1 MGFLKYVRAQWDRAG
16 AVLAALVG
24 LLALQLG
31 WLGVSGTGYLAK
43 QMPYI
48 ISGGLVGIFFLGVGA
63 TLWLSADLRDEWRQL
78 RSLEDAVRAATERK
92 IEADPDDTDSLPAT
106 RGNAAS
112 NGGKPRRTRSTRVGA
127 K

>member
-16 AVLAALVG
+16 AVLAVLIG

-78 RSLEDAVRAATERK
+78 RSLEDAVRAATERSAT
-92 IEADPDDTDSLPAT
+92 EVPDVPEPPRSSGVKVA
-106 RGNAAS
+106 N
-112 NGGKPRRTRSTRVGA
+112 NGGKPRRTRSPRVGV